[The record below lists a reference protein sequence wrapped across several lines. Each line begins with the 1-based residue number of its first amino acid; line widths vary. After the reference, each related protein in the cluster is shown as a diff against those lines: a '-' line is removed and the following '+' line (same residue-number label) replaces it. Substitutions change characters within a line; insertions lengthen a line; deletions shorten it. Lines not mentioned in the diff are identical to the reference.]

1 MIQYEAIHTKI
12 FIAPSGVGVDQAKG
26 RHDRDLQ
33 PPQRGWPV
41 ELLDQHWRNSSSA
54 VRVASTSKEMPYQPS
69 NRRTARVRPA
79 SDMPPPRIGTPVDL
93 TGRG

>member
-1 MIQYEAIHTKI
+1 MIRYEAIHTKI
-12 FIAPSGVGVDQAKG
+12 LVAPSGVGVDQAKG

-41 ELLDQHWRNSSSA
+41 ELVDQLEQLFERRLSRLHVQGDA
-54 VRVASTSKEMPYQPS
+54 VPASH
-69 NRRTARVRPA
+69 RRTARVRPA